1 MAIATADD
9 FFTLLEKSKLLSA
22 EQLAEARE
30 LVESSGGKAD
40 DAVTAARLL
49 TKHSLLTRWQA
60 GQLLA
65 GRSTFFL
72 GKYKLIELLGR
83 GGMGSVFLGEHIMMN
98 RRVAIKVLG
107 KQLGR
112 EPGSLERFLSEAR
125 AIAALDHPNIVHAYN
140 VDQEGD
146 RYYIVME
153 YVDGVNLEQMV
164 KRNGPL
170 DCALAAEFVRQ
181 AAEGLAH
188 AHKQE
193 IVHCDIKPSNL
204 VVNNQRVLKILDMGL
219 ARLVGRAESANE
231 KADESILGSV
241 DYLAPEQALESEE
254 FDHRADI
261 YSLGCTLYFLLT
273 GRPPFP
279 EGTLHEKILKHQ
291 RVDPTPISELRED
304 APAGLIEICERMM
317 AKDPAERFQSADEV
331 AEAISALGLTPRP
344 KKRPASLKKA
354 EAIDDEEANQSSD
367 SNGEFPVLDLS
378 VATPRS
384 KAKAAAKK
392 PIKKPSA
399 GDDSDEEKE
408 PGDEGPRAALPARM
422 LALWRTPRGKMI
434 IGSVGA
440 VAVMLLVGIVA
451 AAFVWLGG
459 SSDKQA
465 IAKKP
470 SSSAVKSGTVV
481 IVADEPTTPP
491 TEQPATKDSAKSND
505 GAGENSGAKDDAG
518 GTKSPSD
525 EPKKGEGDTKA
536 SDNAQGNSGASQSTP
551 TTPAEEPGK
560 PSEKPSE
567 PTKPAEKPA
576 EPSKQPDKPAETQPA
591 QPKKPDPPK
600 PTDKPKPPP
609 KYEPFKELPKAIEL
623 PKVPKEEAES
633 GVVGEPKEIA
643 PLKLA
648 ADKPLS
654 VQLLG
659 GQAFKAFDFELAP
672 DASSPGKAWTIAE
685 QTKGQKAERVELA
698 RVSLDGE
705 KLLVQWLAGAVKA
718 PARANQLRNCGLK
731 LVSGGANHFVAF
743 NQPQPVAPILL
754 DFDRPK
760 PIPVNV
766 RLDTQPEPSM
776 VRVQIKKPDLPN
788 MKVEISPAD
797 VMLPPVTERGRV
809 DSSKSELLLVVNE
822 KSDKVKRKVGDK
834 DEEFLKFP
842 LVLRFRLTLQGNQ
855 CRILWEPNFRR
866 VETGAPEPLG
876 RLSDAQNQMA
886 LARSSIKQADEF
898 VKKQPPGMSKDQ
910 AEQLR
915 KLAHA
920 THEGFTGLV
929 GVLSMLNKSTKIGFT
944 VYVEA
949 DGERVEIASTEVEGA
964 PPPKGAEPE
973 TPEPV
978 IDTPSVP
985 KRFFTDDEPK
995 KK

>member
-49 TKHSLLTRWQA
+49 TRHSLLTRWQA

-107 KQLGR
+107 KQVGR

-164 KRNGPL
+164 KRDDPL
-170 DCALAAEFVRQ
+170 DCALAADFVRQ

-219 ARLVGRAESANE
+219 ARLVGRAESDNG
-231 KADESILGSV
+231 KTDESVLGSV

-261 YSLGCTLYFLLT
+261 YALGCTLYFLLT

-291 RVDPTPISELRED
+291 RVEPAPISDLRED
-304 APAGLIEICERMM
+304 VPAGLIEICERMM
-317 AKDPAERFQSADEV
+317 AKDPADRYQSADEV

-344 KKRPASLKKA
+344 KKRPASLKRA
-354 EAIDDEEANQSSD
+354 EAIDDEEASS
-367 SNGEFPVLDLS
+367 SSEGSGEFPVLDLA
-378 VATPRS
+378 ATSPRT
-384 KAKAAAKK
+384 KAKAAGKKPAKK
-392 PIKKPSA
+392 QPPTD
-399 GDDSDEEKE
+399 GSDEENE
-408 PGDEGPRAALPARM
+408 PDEEAAKGTVLARVS
-422 LALWRTPRGKMI
+422 ALWRTPRGKMI

-440 VAVMLLVGIVA
+440 VAVMLVVGIVA

-459 SSDKQA
+459 SSDKQG

-470 SSSAVKSGTVV
+470 APQSSAVKHRTNV
-481 IVADEPTTPP
+481 IVADEPSTPQTGQPGVSDVATQQGGSGEDGGAKGNAAGTPP
-491 TEQPATKDSAKSND
+491 
-505 GAGENSGAKDDAG
+505 GE
-518 GTKSPSD
+518 
-525 EPKKGEGDTKA
+525 EPKKGEGETTSA
-536 SDNAQGNSGASQSTP
+536 DNGGGNTGSSQPATPPSAEDPAKPTDSPGA
-551 TTPAEEPGK
+551 PAK
-560 PSEKPSE
+560 PD
-567 PTKPAEKPA
+567 EKPA
-576 EPSKQPDKPAETQPA
+576 EPPKQPDKPAET
-591 QPKKPDPPK
+591 KKPDPPK
-600 PTDKPKPPP
+600 PADKPKPPP
-609 KYEPFKELPKAIEL
+609 KYEPFKDTPKAIEL

-643 PLKLA
+643 PLNLA
-648 ADKPLS
+648 AEKPLS

-659 GQAFKAFDFELAP
+659 GQAFKAFDFELSP
-672 DASSPGKAWTIAE
+672 DASSPGKAWTIVE

-718 PARANQLRNCGLK
+718 PGRANQLRNCGLK
-731 LVSGGANHFVAF
+731 LVSGEASHFVAF

-754 DFDRPK
+754 DFDRPR

-766 RLDTQPEPSM
+766 RLDTQPESNM
-776 VRVQIKKPDLPN
+776 VRVQIKKPDVSN

-797 VMLPPVTERGRV
+797 VLLPPVTERGRV
-809 DSSKSELLLVVNE
+809 DSSKSELLLVINE
-822 KSDKVKRKVGDK
+822 KNEKVKRKVGDK

-866 VETGAPEPLG
+866 VETGVPEPLG
-876 RLSDAQNQMA
+876 RLSDAQQQMV
-886 LARSSIKQADEF
+886 LAKNSIRQADEF
-898 VKKQPPGMSKDQ
+898 VKKQPPGMTKDQ

-929 GVLSMLNKSTKIGFT
+929 GVLSILNKTTKIGFT
-944 VYVEA
+944 VYVDA

-985 KRFFTDDEPK
+985 RRFFTDDEPK

>member
-30 LVESSGGKAD
+30 LVESSGGNAD
-40 DAVTAARLL
+40 DAVAAARLL

-164 KRNGPL
+164 KRDGPL
-170 DCALAAEFVRQ
+170 ECALAADFTRQ
-181 AAEGLAH
+181 AAEGLAQ
-188 AHKQE
+188 AHKQK

-219 ARLVGRAESANE
+219 ARLVGRAESDNG
-231 KADESILGSV
+231 KTDETVLGSV

-261 YSLGCTLYFLLT
+261 YALGCTLYFLLT

-291 RVDPTPISELRED
+291 RVNPSPISELRKD
-304 APAGLIEICERMM
+304 APQGLIEICERMM
-317 AKDPAERFQSADEV
+317 AKDPADRYQSADEV

-344 KKRPASLKKA
+344 KKRPAPLKRA
-354 EAIDDEEANQSSD
+354 EAIDDEDAKDESESS
-367 SNGEFPVLDLS
+367 GEFRVLDLAATS
-378 VATPRS
+378 PAKTKAAGKKPAKKRVAKEPVDGDDDS
-384 KAKAAAKK
+384 DDQGEKAAA
-392 PIKKPSA
+392 PA
-399 GDDSDEEKE
+399 G
-408 PGDEGPRAALPARM
+408 L

-434 IGSVGA
+434 IGSVAA
-440 VAVMLLVGIVA
+440 VAVMLLVGIA
-451 AAFVWLGG
+451 AGAYVWLGG
-459 SSDKQA
+459 SSNKGPV
-465 IAKKP
+465 AKKP
-470 SSSAVKSGTVV
+470 SSQPSVVKNRTNVIVDEEPSNPQAGQPASGSTTNEPGGSGAESAADDAQGSKSGAAQTNKGDNGAKPADNADNGASSSQPSATPP
-481 IVADEPTTPP
+481 ADEPSKP
-491 TEQPATKDSAKSND
+491 T
-505 GAGENSGAKDDAG
+505 
-518 GTKSPSD
+518 
-525 EPKKGEGDTKA
+525 
-536 SDNAQGNSGASQSTP
+536 
-551 TTPAEEPGK
+551 
-560 PSEKPSE
+560 
-567 PTKPAEKPA
+567 EKPA
-576 EPSKQPDKPAETQPA
+576 EPPKQPEKPAETKPA
-591 QPKKPDPPK
+591 EPKKPDPPK
-600 PTDKPKPPP
+600 TPDKPKPPP
-609 KYEPFKELPKAIEL
+609 KYEPFKETPKAIEL
-623 PKVPKEEAES
+623 PKLPKEDAES
-633 GVVGEPKEIA
+633 GAVGEAKEIS
-643 PLKLA
+643 PMKLA
-648 ADKPLS
+648 AEKPLN

-659 GQAFKAFDFELAP
+659 GQAFKAFDFELSG
-672 DASSPGKAWTIAE
+672 DAGSPGKAWTIAE
-685 QTKGQKAERVELA
+685 QAKGQKAERVELA
-698 RVSLDGE
+698 RVTWEGE
-705 KLLVQWLAGAVKA
+705 KLLVQWLAGATKA

-731 LVSGGANHFVAF
+731 LVSGEASHFVAF
-743 NQPQPVAPILL
+743 NQPQPVSPILL
-754 DFDRPK
+754 DFDRPR

-776 VRVQIKKPDLPN
+776 VRVQIKKPDAPN
-788 MKVEISPAD
+788 LKVDVTPAD

-809 DSSKSELLLVVNE
+809 DSSKSELLVVINE
-822 KSDKVKRKVGDK
+822 KSEKVKRKVGDK

-855 CRILWEPNFRR
+855 CRIFWEPNFRR
-866 VETGAPEPLG
+866 VETAVPEPLG
-876 RLSDAQNQMA
+876 RLSDAQQQMV
-886 LARSSIKQADEF
+886 LAKNSIRQADEF
-898 VKKQPPGMSKDQ
+898 VKKQPPGMTKDQ

-929 GVLSMLNKSTKIGFT
+929 GVLSILNKTTKVHFT

-949 DGERVEIASTEVEGA
+949 DGERVELASTEVEGA

>member
-22 EQLAEARE
+22 EQLAAARE
-30 LVESSGGKAD
+30 LVESSGGNSD
-40 DAVTAARLL
+40 DAVAAARLL

-170 DCALAAEFVRQ
+170 DCAAAADFVRQ

-204 VVNNQRVLKILDMGL
+204 VVNSQRVLKILDMGL
-219 ARLVGRAESANE
+219 ARLVGRAESDNG
-231 KADESILGSV
+231 KTDESVLGSV
-241 DYLAPEQALESEE
+241 DYLAPEQALDSEE

-261 YSLGCTLYFLLT
+261 YALGCTLYFLLT

-291 RVDPTPISELRED
+291 RVDPTPIGELRKDTPE
-304 APAGLIEICERMM
+304 GLIEVCERMM
-317 AKDPAERFQSADEV
+317 AKDPGDRYQSADEI
-331 AEAISALGLTPRP
+331 AEAISGLGLTPRP
-344 KKRPASLKKA
+344 KKRPASLKRA
-354 EAIDDEEANQSSD
+354 EAIDDEEEDQSSGGT
-367 SNGEFPVLDLS
+367 GEFPVLDLAAPS
-378 VATPRS
+378 SRT
-384 KAKAAAKK
+384 KAKTAGKRPAQRRSSTADSQDQEEDDAGEKAAK
-392 PIKKPSA
+392 
-399 GDDSDEEKE
+399 G
-408 PGDEGPRAALPARM
+408 ALLARVS
-422 LALWRTPRGKMI
+422 ALWRTPRGKMI

-440 VAVMLLVGIVA
+440 VAVMLVVGIAA
-451 AAFVWLGG
+451 AAFVVFGG
-459 SSDKQA
+459 SSDKQG

-470 SSSAVKSGTVV
+470 PTQSPTVKNRTNV
-481 IVADEPTTPP
+481 IVGDESLPP
-491 TEQPATKDSAKSND
+491 QSGQSDASDAAKPN
-505 GAGENSGAKDDAG
+505 GRSGNDAG
-518 GTKSPSD
+518 GSKTPGE
-525 EPKKGEGDTKA
+525 EPKKGEGDTKPG
-536 SDNAQGNSGASQSTP
+536 DNAGSSTASSQPTP
-551 TTPAEEPGK
+551 SPPTEEPAK
-560 PSEKPSE
+560 P
-567 PTKPAEKPA
+567 TEKPA
-576 EPSKQPDKPAETQPA
+576 DPPKRPDKPAETKPA
-591 QPKKPDPPK
+591 EPKKPDPPK
-600 PTDKPKPPP
+600 TPEKPKPAP
-609 KYEPFKELPKAIEL
+609 KYEPFKDTPKAIEL
-623 PKVPKEEAES
+623 PKTPKEEAES
-633 GVVGEPKEIA
+633 GPVGEPKEIA

-659 GQAFKAFDFELAP
+659 GQAFKAFDFELSP
-672 DASSPGKAWTIAE
+672 DAASPGKAWTIVE
-685 QTKGQKAERVELA
+685 QTKGQKAERVEMA

-718 PARANQLRNCGLK
+718 PGRANQLRNCGLK
-731 LVSGGANHFVAF
+731 LASGGASHFVAF
-743 NQPQPVAPILL
+743 NQPQPVAPIVL

-776 VRVQIKKPDLPN
+776 VRVQIKKPDLSN
-788 MKVEISPAD
+788 MKVEVTPAD

-822 KSDKVKRKVGDK
+822 KNEKVKRKVGDK

-842 LVLRFRLTLQGNQ
+842 VVLRFRLTLQGNQ
-855 CRILWEPNFRR
+855 CRIFWEPNFRR
-866 VETGAPEPLG
+866 IETGALEPLG
-876 RLSDAQNQMA
+876 RLSDAQQQMV
-886 LARSSIKQADEF
+886 LAKNSIRQADEF
-898 VKKQPPGMSKDQ
+898 VKKQPPGMTKDQ

-929 GVLSMLNKSTKIGFT
+929 GVLSILNKSTKIGFT
-944 VYVEA
+944 VYVDA
-949 DGERVEIASTEVEGA
+949 DGERVELASTEVEGA
-964 PPPKGAEPE
+964 PPPKGFEPE
-973 TPEPV
+973 TPEPA

-985 KRFFTDDEPK
+985 RRFFTDDEPK